1 MTHVLRTELEI
12 DDLSLELE
20 LEYDFTPGEKMVRY
34 YRDGSGDPGC
44 PPSAELVN
52 ATVIR
57 CDMANER
64 RMRCDDWIW
73 RVLDTIA
80 NEFISRDWG
89 RFENECIEDANDRAE
104 RDYDE

>member
-20 LEYDFTPGEKMVRY
+20 LEYDFTPGERMVRY
-34 YRDGSGDPGC
+34 NRDGSGDPGC

-57 CDMANER
+57 CDLANER
-64 RMRCDDWIW
+64 RMRRD
-73 RVLDTIA
+73 DTIA
-80 NEFISRDWG
+80 TEFISRDWD